1 MTQLT
6 PDKPMTQMYDFQ
18 GAMKEMR
25 LRVNALEDR
34 SVKNETKLSVMST
47 VASLAAA
54 AAFIEL
60 MARFAG

>member
-1 MTQLT
+1 MEQLI
-6 PDKPMTQMYDFQ
+6 PDKPMTQYYDFQ

-25 LRVNALEDR
+25 LRVNELEER
-34 SVKNETKLSVMST
+34 TVKNETKLSVMST

-60 MARFAG
+60 MARFVN